1 MRPARSG
8 AGPVRLVLLG
18 CCLAGCLL
26 GCVAPAPTT
35 SAYESKAARTA
46 KDGLSQVQTAR
57 MAAQSSLRGRLQ
69 QAYLETTVSR
79 AEDAFGSIQ
88 STFDSV
94 QPPNDPAADRLRD
107 SLDELLADGSDGLSQ
122 LRIAVRRRETDQVA
136 AAERSLGTV
145 ASGLDRFA
153 REHAG

>member
-1 MRPARSG
+1 V
-8 AGPVRLVLLG
+8 AGPARLVLLG
-18 CCLAGCLL
+18 CLASCLT

-46 KDGLSQVQTAR
+46 EAGRSQVQTAR

-69 QAYLETTVSR
+69 QAYLETTVSQ
-79 AEDAFGSIQ
+79 AEDAFGSVQ

-94 QPPNDPAADRLRD
+94 QPPDDPAADRLRD
-107 SLDELLADGSDGLSQ
+107 NLDQLLTQGSDGLGQ

-136 AAERSLGTV
+136 AAERSLGAV
-145 ASGLDRFA
+145 AARLDRFA
-153 REHAG
+153 QEHAG

>member
-1 MRPARSG
+1 MRPARSV
-8 AGPVRLVLLG
+8 AGPARLFLLG
-18 CCLAGCLL
+18 CCLTGCLA

-35 SAYESKAARTA
+35 SAYESKATRTA
-46 KDGLSQVQTAR
+46 KDGLSEVQTAR
-57 MAAQSSLRGRLQ
+57 MAAQSSLRGQLQ

-94 QPPNDPAADRLRD
+94 QPPDDPAADQLRD
-107 SLDELLADGSDGLSQ
+107 SLEELLTDGSGGLGQ
-122 LRIAVRRRETDQVA
+122 LRIAVRRRQTDQVA
-136 AAERSLGTV
+136 QAVQSLGQV
-145 ASGLDRFA
+145 AAGLDRFA